1 MEMTKVAIYVRKS
14 RKNKNTVEESLE
26 TQRKMLEKIA
36 KKKSYDYTVFQEVGS
51 SEDKNRPEYNKMM
64 DAIENDEFSRV
75 LVYAKDRLSRSK
87 VMDAMLEELFKEKNI
102 LIETPS
108 NEIDLNDPRQAFY
121 ETINTAM
128 NADELE
134 RSKIRQSDGR
144 FNVVQIHKRWLGS
157 RPPLGYDWDRN
168 VKKLTIN
175 PKEKGIVRKMVELA
189 LNGYSSRQIAD
200 KLNKLGYR
208 GKLGAPFKTD
218 RILEVLHNRVYLG
231 EAKLNSVRRKEKAIA
246 KDCHDAIITE
256 DEFNQIQAL
265 FKGRRSGAGKYGSLG
280 AKSPLNGLL
289 ICSVCNK
296 GLTIQLNNKGIS
308 KVTGKSLAF
317 YQIRPCLHY
326 LDEDRLIKCHN
337 KGIKI
342 STIEDAVKESLG
354 NYKKDI
360 LEALNKL
367 DNQDTSDMEQNLKN
381 NLNLLTKE
389 LNKKER
395 GIKRLLELYVEEQEI
410 DKQEYTESK
419 RVLEGSKTELLEEI
433 ELVSNKLKNMDTTSQ
448 ISKLEKV
455 KDMIDK
461 FDDMEVEAQ
470 NALLKTVINKIV
482 FTKTPDTNNQPEI
495 DIHWREL

>member
-1 MEMTKVAIYVRKS
+1 MVKAKVAIYVRKS

-26 TQRKMLEKIA
+26 TQRKMLEEIA
-36 KKKSYDYTVFQEVGS
+36 INKGYEYQVFQEIGS
-51 SEDKNRPEYNKMM
+51 SQNKLRPEFNKMM
-64 DAIENDEFSRV
+64 EGIGEEFNRV
-75 LVYAKDRLSRSK
+75 LVYDKSRLSRNK
-87 VMDAMLEELFKEKNI
+87 LIDAEMEEIFKECGI
-102 LIETPS
+102 IVETPYK
-108 NEIDLNDPRQAFY
+108 EIDYTDPDQTLRSNIENAVDIREY
-121 ETINTAM
+121 ENTRKK
-128 NADELE
+128 L
-134 RSKIRQSDGR
+134 SDGR
-144 FNVVQIHKRWLGS
+144 FNTVAINKRWLGS
-157 RPPLGYDWDRN
+157 RPALGFDWDRN
-168 VKKLTIN
+168 VKKLIIN
-175 PKEKGIVRKMVELA
+175 PKEKEIVRKMVELA
-189 LNGYSSRQIAD
+189 LQGYSSRQIAD

-231 EAKLNSVRRKEKAIA
+231 EAKLNSVRKKQTAIA

-317 YQIRPCLHY
+317 YQIRPCIHF

-337 KGIKI
+337 RGVKI
-342 STIEDAVKESLG
+342 STIEEAVKEALK
-354 NYKKDI
+354 NYRQDI
-360 LEALNKL
+360 LEALSKL
-367 DNQDTSDMEQNLKN
+367 NNQDTSDMEQNLKN

-389 LNKKER
+389 LKKKET

-410 DKQEYTESK
+410 NKQEYTESK
-419 RVLEGSKTELLEEI
+419 RVLEGSKNELLAEI
-433 ELVSNKLKNMDTTSQ
+433 ELVSNKLKNIDTSTQ
-448 ISKLEKV
+448 ISKLERV
-455 KDMIDK
+455 KEMIDE
-461 FDDMEVEAQ
+461 FDDMELEEQ